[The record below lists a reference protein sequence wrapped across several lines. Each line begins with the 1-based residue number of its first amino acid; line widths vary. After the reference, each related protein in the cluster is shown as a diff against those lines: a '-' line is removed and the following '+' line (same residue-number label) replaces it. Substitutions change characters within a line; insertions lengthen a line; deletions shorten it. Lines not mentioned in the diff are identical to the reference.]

1 MPRPQL
7 QFWFEFASTY
17 SHLAAQRIEALAEQS
32 RVELV
37 WRPFL
42 LGPIFKAQGWDDSP
56 FNIYAAK
63 GAYMWRDL
71 ERESARLGVPFRRP
85 STFPRNGLAAARIAT
100 GGADAA
106 WLPAFVR
113 AVYAANF
120 ADDRDIADPA
130 VLAQLLAQ
138 AGCRDPQ
145 GVISASTS
153 AETKE
158 SLRTATEEAMARG
171 IFGAPSFVADGE
183 LYWGNDR
190 LEQALAHAKEN
201 GSDGL

>member
-17 SHLAAQRIEALAEQS
+17 SHLAAQRIEPLAQAAG
-32 RVELV
+32 VELI

-56 FNIYAAK
+56 FNIYPAK
-63 GAYMWRDL
+63 GAYMWRDI
-71 ERESARLGVPFRRP
+71 ERESARLGLPFRRP
-85 STFPRNGLAAARIAT
+85 SVFPRNGLAAARIAT
-100 GGADAA
+100 AGVGAA

-113 AVYAANF
+113 AVYTANF

-138 AGCRDPQ
+138 SGCRDPQ
-145 GVISASTS
+145 GVITASTS
-153 AETKE
+153 AQTKE
-158 SLRTATEEAMARG
+158 TLRAATEEALSLG
-171 IFGAPSFVADGE
+171 IFGAPSFIAAGE

-190 LEQALAHAKEN
+190 LEEAIDAARSLKE
-201 GSDGL
+201 DH

>member
-1 MPRPQL
+1 MPKPQL

-32 RVELV
+32 GVDLV

-42 LGPIFKAQGWDDSP
+42 LGPIFKAQGWSDSP
-56 FNIYAAK
+56 FNIYPAK

-71 ERESARLGVPFRRP
+71 EREATRLGVPFNRP
-85 STFPRNGLAAARIAT
+85 SVFPRNSLAAARVAT
-100 GGADAA
+100 AGAGAA

-113 AVYAANF
+113 AVYLANF
-120 ADDRDIADPA
+120 SDDRDIADPA

-138 AGCRDPQ
+138 AGCHDPQ

-158 SLRTATEEAMARG
+158 TLRAETEEAMTLG
-171 IFGAPSFVADGE
+171 IFGAPSFIAGGE
-183 LYWGNDR
+183 LFWGDDR
-190 LEQALAHAKEN
+190 LEQALTAA
-201 GSDGL
+201 GG

>member
-1 MPRPQL
+1 MPKPQL

-17 SHLAAQRIEALAEQS
+17 SHVAAQRIEALAELCG
-32 RVELV
+32 VEV
-37 WRPFL
+37 SWRPFL
-42 LGPIFKAQGWDDSP
+42 LGPIFKAAGWNDSP

-63 GAYMWRDL
+63 GAYMWRDM
-71 ERESARLGVPFRRP
+71 ERESGRLGVAFRRP
-85 STFPRNGLAAARIAT
+85 TVFPRNGLAAARIAT
-100 GGADAA
+100 AGAATA

-113 AVYAANF
+113 AVYTANF
-120 ADDRDIADPA
+120 ADDRDISDPA

-158 SLRTATEEAMARG
+158 ALRASTEEAMALG
-171 IFGAPSFVADGE
+171 IFGAPSFTTAGE
-183 LYWGNDR
+183 LFWGNDR
-190 LEQALAHAKEN
+190 LEQALTAAKEN